1 MSKVAKVM
9 NYSIRGDTMT
19 VLVKSAK
26 SKVALENKHRYD
38 TKYES
43 SPDRVKYREELNQE
57 RRKRGIMGE
66 GGPDVSH
73 TSANTVTLEN
83 PHDNRA
89 RHFKERGT
97 FKPIEKAWAFLKDE
111 VDDAVSQDMDRIK
124 PPAPK
129 LPWTQQEAIC
139 DTCGD
144 YADAST
150 MGMTP
155 GGTICQACREKED
168 AEQSQYR
175 QTRPSI
181 MNWFRRRP

>member
-1 MSKVAKVM
+1 M
-9 NYSIRGDTMT
+9 NYSICGDIMA
-19 VLVKSAK
+19 VLVKNAK

-97 FKPIEKAWAFLKDE
+97 FKPIEKAWAFLKDD
-111 VDDAVSQDMDRIK
+111 VDDAVSQDMDRVT
-124 PPAPK
+124 PDPVAP
-129 LPWTQQEAIC
+129 LAPWEPKQSDVDEEEDPRTEFHPKVEALMRLLGI
-139 DTCGD
+139 
-144 YADAST
+144 
-150 MGMTP
+150 
-155 GGTICQACREKED
+155 IV
-168 AEQSQYR
+168 
-175 QTRPSI
+175 
-181 MNWFRRRP
+181 